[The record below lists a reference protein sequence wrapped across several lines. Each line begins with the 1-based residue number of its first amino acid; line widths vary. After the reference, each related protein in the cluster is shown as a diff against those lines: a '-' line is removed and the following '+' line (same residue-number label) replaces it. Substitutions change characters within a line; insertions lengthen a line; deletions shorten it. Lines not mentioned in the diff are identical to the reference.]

1 MTRVSEPLLPWINW
15 DLLTQTLR
23 VLELVMAPTVVVF
36 VRKAP
41 GQLKPEMSTS
51 EVRMGMM

>member
-23 VLELVMAPTVVVF
+23 VFELVMAPTVVVF

-51 EVRMGMM
+51 EVRMGIM